1 MLNTTNGVSATTFT
15 GSAALANAW
24 LANERLVAS
33 ASGNSQVTV
42 TVTDGYDSTTQTIYL
57 NTANTAA
64 TASAGSAVTPTVGAQ
79 ASLAGM
85 SIVDPDSNDV
95 ITATIN
101 AASGVSLS
109 VNGTNATGAT
119 ITAISA
125 NQMVVSGSAAQVNSA
140 IDLLQASAT
149 SAGSQTISLSAS
161 DGISS
166 SSANLTMNVTPNAP
180 GAPAVISAIS
190 SGVSAGE
197 LSSGFDL
204 TVSLLGLAT
213 FFQSYRL
220 KKHLN

>member
-1 MLNTTNGVSATTFT
+1 
-15 GSAALANAW
+15 
-24 LANERLVAS
+24 
-33 ASGNSQVTV
+33 
-42 TVTDGYDSTTQTIYL
+42 
-57 NTANTAA
+57 
-64 TASAGSAVTPTVGAQ
+64 
-79 ASLAGM
+79 M

-190 SGVSAGE
+190 SGVSASE

-204 TVSLLGLAT
+204 TISLLGTGAKVGDTLKIYGANAGGSNIVLAQKT
-213 FFQSYRL
+213 LSIGDLSATQISL
-220 KKHLN
+220 SASGLNAQLSVQNLASFGVDGNKAISAAIVSSGLESPLSSSITVNLDRTAPVFTSAAP